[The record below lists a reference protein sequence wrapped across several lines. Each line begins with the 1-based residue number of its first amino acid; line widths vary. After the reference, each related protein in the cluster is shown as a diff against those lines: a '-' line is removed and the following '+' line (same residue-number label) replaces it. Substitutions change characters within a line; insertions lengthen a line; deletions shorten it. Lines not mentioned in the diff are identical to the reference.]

1 MLNAYLICVWVIC
14 IGIASNISALAHP
27 ISLSSTIVDV
37 HANRIEVEIEIML
50 EDLVLFHRLTA
61 NGEMKYEAADLKSA
75 AEKHLQFV
83 LDYFTILDADGQR
96 LTGKMQNMELEQIDA
111 NGVAQTDLMRRSVR
125 YELDYK
131 MKVPQP
137 LFLTFMQKFGGDSAV
152 LPALMDL
159 HVLQD
164 GVFAEKSTQ
173 IVHGRPHTVQLD
185 WKEKPDGES
194 MTFALL
200 RAKYAEQLR
209 DRLGISSYT
218 ALFSF
223 LYITRF
229 EVRHEILIP
238 LLTLEKWMPIA
249 HKHPDYLEIEEQVA
263 ARESIETFFKERSFV
278 TINQQLVEA
287 KLSRLNF
294 FGLDINDFALNAE
307 PRRVSIHQARVG
319 VILTF
324 PAIGTPEKVSVK
336 WSTFNEYAPY
346 VQSVVLIG
354 NESPREHR
362 FESLVTTYNWTGDL
376 NGPKV
381 EPVRVE
387 SAQLSQQHRLDILQQ
402 VLTNIYRAYDF
413 RSDEEV
419 YDALASSVDGK
430 LLREIYLLIK
440 RTLLMAE
447 QGGAVSHVTAVE
459 MISATP
465 FTKGT
470 AATFDT
476 IWRVTG
482 VTEHWGHLHQRV
494 SEYRALLTLGRHEGN
509 WKLEKFQLLD
519 EKRIQFN
526 TSIRGYDSSK

>member
-1 MLNAYLICVWVIC
+1 M
-14 IGIASNISALAHP
+14 
-27 ISLSSTIVDV
+27 
-37 HANRIEVEIEIML
+37 
-50 EDLVLFHRLTA
+50 
-61 NGEMKYEAADLKSA
+61 
-75 AEKHLQFV
+75 
-83 LDYFTILDADGQR
+83 
-96 LTGKMQNMELEQIDA
+96 
-111 NGVAQTDLMRRSVR
+111 
-125 YELDYK
+125 
-131 MKVPQP
+131 
-137 LFLTFMQKFGGDSAV
+137 
-152 LPALMDL
+152 
-159 HVLQD
+159 
-164 GVFAEKSTQ
+164 
-173 IVHGRPHTVQLD
+173 
-185 WKEKPDGES
+185 
-194 MTFALL
+194 
-200 RAKYAEQLR
+200 
-209 DRLGISSYT
+209 
-218 ALFSF
+218 
-223 LYITRF
+223 
-229 EVRHEILIP
+229 
-238 LLTLEKWMPIA
+238 
-249 HKHPDYLEIEEQVA
+249 
-263 ARESIETFFKERSFV
+263 IETFFKERSFV
-278 TINQQLVEA
+278 TINQQLIEA

-324 PAIGTPEKVSVK
+324 PAIGTPENVSVK
-336 WSTFNEYAPY
+336 WNTFNEYAPY

-354 NESPREHR
+354 NETPREHR
-362 FESLVTTYNWTGDL
+362 FESLVTTYDWSGDL
-376 NGPKV
+376 KGLKV
-381 EPVRVE
+381 ESVRVE

-402 VLTNIYRAYDF
+402 VLTNIYRAFDF

-430 LLREIYLLIK
+430 LLREIYLRIK